1 MVKQDDR
8 NAILFA
14 CLSIHEGSPVH
25 VNPLGN
31 PINISISHRSVSRH
45 LVWFRQ
51 THRIACRS
59 VGRVEVL
66 PRRKHR
72 PDQTVSLPLSA
83 VPHYCHRQKESV
95 PSRQDPTYSDSR
107 RATPS
112 APKLSID
119 PRPTAGGVRLLSGR

>member
-1 MVKQDDR
+1 MNVLHTSNLIR
-8 NAILFA
+8 
-14 CLSIHEGSPVH
+14 
-25 VNPLGN
+25 
-31 PINISISHRSVSRH
+31 
-45 LVWFRQ
+45 
-51 THRIACRS
+51 
-59 VGRVEVL
+59 VGRTQLQKIFLCEVASFQAAGRVGVL

-83 VPHYCHRQKESV
+83 VPHYSHRQKESV

-119 PRPTAGGVRLLSGR
+119 PRPTAGGVPLLSG

>member
-1 MVKQDDR
+1 MPSGSAVPVKRQVVE
-8 NAILFA
+8 AL
-14 CLSIHEGSPVH
+14 
-25 VNPLGN
+25 
-31 PINISISHRSVSRH
+31 H
-45 LVWFRQ
+45 LV
-51 THRIACRS
+51 TRS
-59 VGRVEVL
+59 TAREVVL

-112 APKLSID
+112 VPKLSIG
-119 PRPTAGGVRLLSGR
+119 PRPTDGDVGFFSRRWDPSNRSHPP